1 MFPDAHGVVVTGAHG
16 APSPHGCQEAPSRA
30 WDVMKPRL
38 HPWDW
43 CGQGMALGDASR
55 VSSPE
60 ERLRL

>member
-30 WDVMKPRL
+30 WDVAKPRL

-43 CGQGMALGDASR
+43 CGQGMTLGGMHHG
-55 VSSPE
+55 SPAQKKG
-60 ERLRL
+60 